1 MCRERETCKYGDGN
15 RTTSRWGMVRLGKR
29 WRSKAPI
36 PRPNFKPHIVGC
48 CSSRTMCPAH
58 PTVASGIMRSFS
70 LSSSAMASSMA
81 SRSRAHKHESL
92 AHEASSPLPFSPVNR
107 TTLSTT
113 RPSTQEREQATFPHS
128 GRLERPA
135 ARGKGRRAGAWR
147 RPDGAEERDGG
158 AALASPPPC
167 PRPAHQQQHD
177 AEP

>member
-1 MCRERETCKYGDGN
+1 VRVCRERERCKYGDGN

-113 RPSTQEREQATFPHS
+113 RPSTQEREQTTFPHS

-135 ARGKGRRAGAWR
+135 AR
-147 RPDGAEERDGG
+147 
-158 AALASPPPC
+158 LASPRWC
-167 PRPAHQQQHD
+167 RRTRWWCRPRLPSPLPSSCAPATTRR
-177 AEP
+177 